1 MAQGWDVM
9 TDYDK
14 RMIFGLLGLM
24 TLCLIAAIAAIALN
38 SALTPGSLIGS
49 DEDYQQCRSIEQ
61 IHDDRSA
68 VRQVLANPQ
77 NKFRGRSWANHP

>member
-1 MAQGWDVM
+1 MAE
-9 TDYDK
+9 YDR

-24 TLCLIAAIAAIALN
+24 TLSLIAAITAIALN

-49 DEDYQQCRSIEQ
+49 DENYQQCRSIER
-61 IHDDRSA
+61 IHDDSGA

-77 NKFRGRSWANHP
+77 NKFQGGSWSNNP